1 MNKELFLQYVRFPE
15 LLDDRSLSGIE
26 GILEEYPFFQTARLL
41 QIKNLHNQGSLGF
54 EKTLRLT
61 AVFIPDRT
69 RLFYLLD
76 QRALF
81 PGDELVRIISEEE
94 AENEEVLDFAQ
105 LNESTPLVHIQP
117 EEIIKKENQEILED
131 IILSGMV
138 ASTPFFKVDDKVDLD
153 SFKKAFKKKPENLI
167 EPEKKPR
174 HLNLID
180 DFIQKQPRIAPPQE
194 TKEPQPDISIPST
207 LENQDLITDTLAKIY
222 IKQGLYEKA
231 LLAYEK
237 LSLKYPEKN
246 IYFAGQIKMIKQF
259 INNQ

>member
-15 LLDDRSLSGIE
+15 LLDDRSLGDIKN
-26 GILEEYPFFQTARLL
+26 ILQEYPFFQTASLL
-41 QIKNLHNQGSLGF
+41 HIKNLHNQGSHEF

-61 AVFIPDRT
+61 AISVPNRT

-81 PGDELVRIISEEE
+81 PVDNIAKILSTEET
-94 AENEEVLDFAQ
+94 ENEEVIDFALLSQ
-105 LNESTPLVHIQP
+105 ATPSIES
-117 EEIIKKENQEILED
+117 ENGKIKKEKNYSFED
-131 IILSGMV
+131 IILSGI
-138 ASTPFFKVDDKVDLD
+138 AGSGTFFNVDDKVDID
-153 SFKKAFKKKPENLI
+153 SFKKAFKKGQEIPI
-167 EPEKKPR
+167 EQEKPR

-180 DFIQKQPRIAPPQE
+180 DFIQKQPKIVPPSE
-194 TKEPQPDISIPST
+194 NKEPQADISIQSIS
-207 LENQDLITDTLAKIY
+207 ENQDLITDTLAKIY